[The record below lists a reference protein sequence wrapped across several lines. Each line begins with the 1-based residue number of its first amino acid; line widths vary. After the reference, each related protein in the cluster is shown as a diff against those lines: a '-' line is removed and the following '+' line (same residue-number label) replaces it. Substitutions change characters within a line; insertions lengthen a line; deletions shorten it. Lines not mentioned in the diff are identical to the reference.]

1 MAQTKVDYSQN
12 PSGQELLDDYL
23 GKEQENILTTNS
35 GVRRPVYAK
44 AGTIWLDLSATPWK
58 LKAFDGNS
66 DIVLGYINATTHA
79 FTAAGDDNFVHKT
92 GAETIDGVKTF
103 KKRIVV
109 NENNEGL
116 RIVNINYTE
125 GTAPS
130 VNAYASLV
138 FNSVDGKYY
147 VLFDNQI
154 GADGSS
160 YSRWIHKNAI
170 KNKTVR
176 VEESVSSSGE
186 SMISFTADRVR
197 GVTPA
202 ASSNSNDFATTE
214 WVIANMSVTKHLVV
228 STLPA
233 VIDPDAFYYIPE

>member
-35 GVRRPVYAK
+35 GVQRPVYAK

-79 FTAAGDDNFVHKT
+79 FTAAGDGNFVHKT
-92 GAETIDGVKTF
+92 GEEKINGTKTF
-103 KKRIVV
+103 IQNVKLKSILRLISDNITKGTNPDSTVYKSLVV
-109 NENNEGL
+109 WNDKNDSDTWKNSRLGL
-116 RIVNINYTE
+116 VEFYLDSE
-125 GTAPS
+125 GTT
-130 VNAYASLV
+130 NLV
-138 FNSVDGKYY
+138 FGVYKNEVNSAATSFIIVKYKQDGTKS
-147 VLFDNQI
+147 VIIPTPPSDSNDDS
-154 GADGSS
+154 AATT
-160 YSRWIHKNAI
+160 RWIRAN
-170 KNKTVR
+170 
-176 VEESVSSSGE
+176 VS
-186 SMISFTADRVR
+186 A
-197 GVTPA
+197 
-202 ASSNSNDFATTE
+202 
-214 WVIANMSVTKHLVV
+214 TKHIVV

>member
-35 GVRRPVYAK
+35 GVQRPTYAK

-79 FTAAGDDNFVHKT
+79 FTAGGDDNFVHKT
-92 GAETIDGVKTF
+92 GAEDISGVKTYNN
-103 KKRIVV
+103 RIIIKQAS
-109 NENNEGL
+109 EGL
-116 RIVNINYTE
+116 RIVNTAYTE
-125 GTAPS
+125 GTAPAT
-130 VNAYASLV
+130 NAYASLV
-138 FNSVDGKYY
+138 FNTADNNYY

-154 GADGSS
+154 SAEGSS

-170 KNKTVR
+170 KNKSIQI
-176 VEESVSSSGE
+176 EQSVNTRGE
-186 SMISFTADRVR
+186 SLINILADRIT
-197 GVTPA
+197 GITPA
-202 ASSNSNDFATTE
+202 STSNDKSFATTE
-214 WVIANMSVTKHLVV
+214 WVRANASATKHIVV
-228 STLPA
+228 STLPTT
-233 VIDPDAFYYIPE
+233 IDPDTFYYIPE